1 MASYQQML
9 LQREPLA
16 CMIIDSPK
24 VKAGNHPPMNHT
36 IPDHPFW
43 YFSLNAYGEPQ
54 ARQILFRW
62 HQEKHLNSSLV
73 LFCCW
78 YSLNNMGSL
87 TPTEIK
93 QLIDATEP
101 WHRLIVEPL
110 QKLRDQI
117 TQNSKLQN
125 CIGIA
130 RGAAQDAMQIETLI
144 MAEIFLKK
152 PLRGK
157 RSPTQKALQMIRSIM
172 IYCKMMQIEFDTNL
186 NEDINTLANVFVTE
200 LNSVEIR
207 NISQTV
213 KIELQKLKIKPWYQ
227 QLTLAI

>member
-1 MASYQQML
+1 
-9 LQREPLA
+9 
-16 CMIIDSPK
+16 MIIEGPR
-24 VKAGNHPPMNHT
+24 VKAGSHKIMSHT

-43 YFSLNAYGEPQ
+43 YFSLNAYGEFQ
-54 ARQILFRW
+54 VRQILFRW
-62 HQEKHLNSSLV
+62 HQERQLNSSLV

-93 QLIDATEP
+93 QLIDATES
-101 WHRLIVEPL
+101 WHRMIVEPL

-117 TQNSKLQN
+117 MQNSKLQH

-130 RGAAQDAMQIETLI
+130 RGTAQDAMQIETLI
-144 MAEIFLKK
+144 MAGIFLKK
-152 PLRGK
+152 PLRSK
-157 RSPTQKALQMIRSIM
+157 RSPAQKAVQMIRSIM
-172 IYCKMMQIEFDTNL
+172 IYCKMMQIEFDSNL
-186 NEDINTLANVFVTE
+186 NEDINILTNAFIAE
-200 LNSVEIR
+200 LNSIEIR